1 MARVRSTLVALVLL
15 LSGTRAVGAAE
26 LELPTAAMQRYYDAE
41 RRTGAERS
49 EALARALMA
58 LAVHSPPAVRQ
69 ELLQKAAR
77 ADPTLPEPH
86 LAYARLQ
93 LQRHDLA
100 GACVALRDAAQCV
113 VDDAVQQAA
122 WLRRLE
128 RLGHTLPLV
137 TLATLVL
144 LFTARSTGFV
154 HHLVEVRP
162 RIVAAALVAAA
173 AVVLIAYTVAPILG
187 VLVLLAL
194 LAPFLARSERRTLA
208 GLLVTLAVFELALPR
223 FQGHAMLLDPSS
235 ASALLARTHLAGW
248 DPALQTEIVERVAP
262 GRERELVLGLLA
274 RRRGDGVAAR
284 NYYLAS
290 LLADSTWGSAYVN
303 LANVFF
309 LSGAVERASTGYRT
323 ALEWAPNSAIAHANL
338 AQACIR
344 LLNFDESDVELAR
357 AADLGFDAY
366 KWRHQ
371 AWLRDN
377 VPVVDIGLR
386 AGELVGYAVHEARAN
401 PDRAL
406 QVLASWRGPAWGH
419 LSPFK
424 LPWVLL
430 VLAALLFSP
439 LSARALAFECMSCAR
454 VVCTH
459 CTRSREAEARL
470 CPYCSILTVPAERG
484 TGPTPSRR
492 ERPRGRL
499 HLQPPRVANRGP
511 AWTVALFPGAADLAA
526 GAPQVSVWTALL
538 AWAALLVASTAVH
551 TAAQRTTPWFAA
563 VDTQAL
569 RTAAVVFWLAYV
581 PGLLR
586 LWRNRGL
593 PAPNVALSQG
603 S

>member
-1 MARVRSTLVALVLL
+1 MARVWSTLVALVLF
-15 LSGTRAVGAAE
+15 LSGTRGVRAAE
-26 LELPTAAMQRYYDAE
+26 LELPTAAMQRYYATE

-49 EALARALMA
+49 EALARALLT
-58 LAVHSPPAVRQ
+58 LAAHAPPAARQ

-100 GACVALRDAAQCV
+100 GACLALRDAAHCV

-137 TLATLVL
+137 TLVTLLV
-144 LFTARSTGFV
+144 LFTARSAGFV
-154 HHLVEVRP
+154 HHLVEVRQ
-162 RIVAAALVAAA
+162 RTVAAALIAAA
-173 AVVLIAYTVAPILG
+173 AVVTVAYLIAPILS
-187 VLVLLAL
+187 VLALLAL
-194 LAPFLARSERRTLA
+194 LAPFLARTERRTLA
-208 GLLVTLAVFELALPR
+208 GLIVTLAVFELSLPHL
-223 FQGHAMLLDPSS
+223 QGYAMLLDPSS

-290 LLADSTWGSAYVN
+290 LQADSTWSSAYVN

-309 LSGAVERASTGYRT
+309 LSGSVERASTGYRK
-323 ALEWAPNSAIAHANL
+323 ALEWAPNNALAHANL

-344 LLNFDESDVELAR
+344 LLNFDESDLELAR
-357 AADLGFDAY
+357 AADLDFDAY

-377 VPVVDIGLR
+377 VPVIDVGLR
-386 AGELVGYAVHEARAN
+386 ARELLEYAIREARAN
-401 PDRAL
+401 PDRAQ
-406 QVLASWRGPAWGH
+406 QVLATWRGTAWGH
-419 LSPFK
+419 LSSFK
-424 LPWVLL
+424 MPWLL
-430 VLAALLFSP
+430 IVLAGLLFSP
-439 LSARALAFECMSCAR
+439 LGVHTLAFECLSCAR

-459 CTRSREAEARL
+459 CTRAREVEARL
-470 CPYCSILTVPAERG
+470 CPYCSILTVPAERS
-484 TGPTPSRR
+484 TGATPARR

-511 AWTVALFPGAADLAA
+511 AWTAALFPGAADLAA
-526 GAPQVSVWTALL
+526 GAPHFAAWTALL
-538 AWAALLVASTAVH
+538 AWAALLVACAAVH
-551 TAAQRTTPWFAA
+551 SAAQRTAPWFAA

-569 RTAAVVFWLAYV
+569 RAAALVFWLAYV
-581 PGLLR
+581 PGLVR
-586 LWRNRGL
+586 LWHHRGS
-593 PAPNVALSQG
+593 PASNASLSQG